1 MERVSIQFKCYPGGR
16 RKAVTFSFD
25 DGRTQDRRLVETM
38 NRYGLKGT
46 FHLNSGK
53 LGQEGY
59 IDAGELAG
67 LFAGHEVSAHTINH
81 PFLDL
86 FPTDALAGEIWADRQ
101 ALERLTGY
109 PVRGMS
115 YPFGTYD
122 DRVVAALPAFGI
134 EYARTIQSHG
144 GFELPADFLRWHP
157 TCHHK
162 QMVER
167 TEDFLGYQDRFGRMS
182 LLYIWGHSY
191 EFDSDDNWQLVD
203 AVGEMLAGA
212 DDVWKAT
219 NAEIVAYKQAI
230 DRLRFSADCTVVHNP
245 SALEV
250 WIAAGGEAIPVGP
263 GELKRL

>member
-1 MERVSIQFKCYPGGR
+1 MSIQFKCFPGGR
-16 RKAVTFSFD
+16 SKAVTFSFD
-25 DGRTQDRRLVETM
+25 DGRVQDRRLVEMM

-53 LGQEGY
+53 LDQEGF
-59 IDAGELAG
+59 IASDEIAE
-67 LFAGHEVSAHTINH
+67 LFAGHEVSAHSISH

-86 FPTDALAGEIWADRQ
+86 LPTDALAGEIAGDRK
-101 ALERLTGY
+101 ALERLAGY
-109 PVRGMS
+109 PIRGMS

-134 EYARTIQSHG
+134 EYARTVNSHG

-167 TEDFLGYQDRFGRMS
+167 TQAYLEYQDYFGRMS

-191 EFDSDDNWQLVD
+191 EFDADDNWNLVD
-203 AVGEMLAGA
+203 AVGGLLVDA

-219 NAEIVAYKQAI
+219 NAEIVAYKQAL
-230 DRLRFSADCTVVHNP
+230 DRLRFTADCTIVHNP

-250 WIAAGGEAIPVGP
+250 WIQADGKAVPVAP